1 MRLVIVGPPGAG
13 KGTQSARISSK
24 YGIPHVSTGDMFRE
38 ILRREDELASRV
50 RRYVESGELV
60 PDELVV
66 EMVRD
71 RICRPDCERG
81 FILDGFPRT
90 LSQAE
95 ALDRMLREANKDL
108 DAVLYLRVSEEA
120 VVRRLSRRRV
130 CESCG
135 AIYHLDYSPPRVPG
149 VCDRCG
155 GRLVQRDDDREE
167 VVRERLRVY
176 HRQTEPLV
184 GYYRQRGILIEVD
197 GCKEIDQVWEDIQ
210 RALDPIAAQG
220 DC

>member
-1 MRLVIVGPPGAG
+1 MRLVIMGPPGAG
-13 KGTQSARISSK
+13 KGTQSALISSK

-38 ILRREDELASRV
+38 ILKRSDDLANRI
-50 RRYVESGELV
+50 RKYVESGELV

-90 LSQAE
+90 VAQAE
-95 ALDRMLREANKDL
+95 ALDRMLESAGKELN
-108 DAVLYLRVSEEA
+108 AALYLRVSEEA

-135 AIYHLDYSPPRVPG
+135 AIYHLDYNPPKRPR

-155 GRLVQRDDDREE
+155 GRLIQRDDDREE
-167 VVRERLRVY
+167 VIRERLRVY
-176 HRQTEPLV
+176 HEQTEPLIN
-184 GYYRQRGILIEVD
+184 YYGEKGLLVEID
-197 GCKEIDQVWEDIQ
+197 GCKEIHEVWEDVQ
-210 RALDPIAAQG
+210 RVLDPLASQG

>member
-1 MRLVIVGPPGAG
+1 MRLVIMGPPGAG
-13 KGTQSARISSK
+13 KGTQSALISSK

-38 ILRREDELASRV
+38 ILKRSDDLANRI
-50 RRYVESGELV
+50 RKYVESGELV

-90 LSQAE
+90 VAQAE
-95 ALDRMLREANKDL
+95 ALDRMLESAGKELN
-108 DAVLYLRVSEEA
+108 AVLYLRVSEEA

-135 AIYHLDYSPPRVPG
+135 AIYHLDYNPPKRPG

-155 GRLVQRDDDREE
+155 GRLIQRDDDQEE
-167 VVRERLRVY
+167 VIRERLRVY
-176 HRQTEPLV
+176 HEQTEPLIN
-184 GYYRQRGILIEVD
+184 YYGERGLLVEID
-197 GCKEIDQVWEDIQ
+197 GCKEIHEVWEDVQ
-210 RALDPIAAQG
+210 KVLDPLASRG

>member
-1 MRLVIVGPPGAG
+1 MRLVIMGPPGAG
-13 KGTQSARISSK
+13 KGTQSALISSK

-38 ILRREDELASRV
+38 ILKRSDGLANRI
-50 RRYVESGELV
+50 RKYVESGELV

-71 RICRPDCERG
+71 RICRPDCEGG

-90 LSQAE
+90 VAQAE
-95 ALDRMLREANKDL
+95 ALDRMLESAGKELN
-108 DAVLYLRVSEEA
+108 AVLYLRVSEEA

-135 AIYHLDYSPPRVPG
+135 AIYHLDYNPPKRPG

-155 GRLVQRDDDREE
+155 GRLIQRDDDREE
-167 VVRERLRVY
+167 VIRERLRVY
-176 HRQTEPLV
+176 HEQTEPLIN
-184 GYYRQRGILIEVD
+184 YYREKGLLVEID
-197 GCKEIDQVWEDIQ
+197 GCKEIHQVWEDVQ
-210 RALDPIAAQG
+210 RVLDPIASRG

>member
-1 MRLVIVGPPGAG
+1 LRLVIMGPPGAG
-13 KGTQSARISSK
+13 KGTQSALISSK

-38 ILRREDELASRV
+38 ILKRSDDLANRI
-50 RRYVESGELV
+50 RKYVESGELV

-90 LSQAE
+90 VAQAE
-95 ALDRMLREANKDL
+95 ALDRMLESAGKELN
-108 DAVLYLRVSEEA
+108 AVLYLRVSEEA

-135 AIYHLDYSPPRVPG
+135 AIYHLDYNPPKRPG

-155 GRLVQRDDDREE
+155 GRLIQRDDDQEE
-167 VVRERLRVY
+167 VIRERLRVY
-176 HRQTEPLV
+176 HEQTEPLIN
-184 GYYRQRGILIEVD
+184 YYGERGLLVEID
-197 GCKEIDQVWEDIQ
+197 GCKEIHEVWEDVQ
-210 RALDPIAAQG
+210 KVLDPLASRG

>member
-1 MRLVIVGPPGAG
+1 MRLVIMGPPGAG
-13 KGTQSARISSK
+13 KGTQSALISSK

-38 ILRREDELASRV
+38 ILKRSDGLANRI
-50 RRYVESGELV
+50 RKYVESGELV

-90 LSQAE
+90 VAQAE
-95 ALDRMLREANKDL
+95 ALDRMLESAGKELN
-108 DAVLYLRVSEEA
+108 AVLYLRVSEEA

-135 AIYHLDYSPPRVPG
+135 AIYHLDYNPPKRPG

-155 GRLVQRDDDREE
+155 GRLIQRDDDREE
-167 VVRERLRVY
+167 VIRERLRVY
-176 HRQTEPLV
+176 HEQTEPLIK
-184 GYYRQRGILIEVD
+184 YYGERGLLVEID
-197 GCKEIDQVWEDIQ
+197 GCKEIHQVWEDVQ
-210 RALDPIAAQG
+210 RVLDPLASQE

>member
-1 MRLVIVGPPGAG
+1 LRLVIVGPPGAG

-38 ILRREDELASRV
+38 ILRREDQLASRV

-95 ALDRMLREANKDL
+95 ALDKMLREANKDL

-135 AIYHLDYSPPRVPG
+135 AIYHLDHSPPKMPG

-155 GRLVQRDDDREE
+155 GRIVQRDDDREE

-197 GCKEIDQVWEDIQ
+197 GCKKMDQVWEDIQ

>member
-1 MRLVIVGPPGAG
+1 MRLVIMGPPGAG
-13 KGTQSARISSK
+13 KGTQSALISSK

-38 ILRREDELASRV
+38 ILKRSDDLANRI
-50 RRYVESGELV
+50 RKYVESGVLV

-90 LSQAE
+90 VAQAE
-95 ALDRMLREANKDL
+95 ALDRMLESAGKELN
-108 DAVLYLRVSEEA
+108 AVLYLRVSEEA

-135 AIYHLDYSPPRVPG
+135 AIYHLDYNPPKRPG

-155 GRLVQRDDDREE
+155 GRLIQRDDDQEE
-167 VVRERLRVY
+167 VIRERLRVY
-176 HRQTEPLV
+176 HEQTEPLIN
-184 GYYRQRGILIEVD
+184 YYGERGLLVEID
-197 GCKEIDQVWEDIQ
+197 GCKEIHEVWEDVQ
-210 RALDPIAAQG
+210 KVLDPL
-220 DC
+220 

>member
-1 MRLVIVGPPGAG
+1 MRLVIMGPPGAG
-13 KGTQSARISSK
+13 KGTQSALISSK

-38 ILRREDELASRV
+38 ILKRNDNLANRI

-71 RICRPDCERG
+71 RICRSDCERG

-90 LSQAE
+90 IAQAE
-95 ALDRMLREANKDL
+95 ALDRMLSEAGKELN
-108 DAVLYLRVSEEA
+108 AVLYLKVSEET

-135 AIYHLDYSPPRVPG
+135 AIYHLDYNPPKRPG
-149 VCDRCG
+149 ICDLCG
-155 GRLVQRDDDREE
+155 GKLIQRDDDREE

-176 HRQTEPLV
+176 REQTEPLIS
-184 GYYRQRGILIEVD
+184 YYGKKGLLVEVD
-197 GCKEIDQVWEDIQ
+197 GCKEIHQVWREVQ

>member
-1 MRLVIVGPPGAG
+1 MRLVIMGPPGAG
-13 KGTQSARISSK
+13 KGTQSALISSK

-38 ILRREDELASRV
+38 ILKRSDGLANRI
-50 RRYVESGELV
+50 RKYVESGELV

-71 RICRPDCERG
+71 RICRPDCEGG

-90 LSQAE
+90 VAQAE
-95 ALDRMLREANKDL
+95 ALDRMLESAGKELN
-108 DAVLYLRVSEEA
+108 AVLYLRVSEEA

-130 CESCG
+130 CERCG
-135 AIYHLDYSPPRVPG
+135 AIYHLDYNPPKRPG

-155 GRLVQRDDDREE
+155 GRLIQRDDDREE
-167 VVRERLRVY
+167 VIRERLRVY
-176 HRQTEPLV
+176 HEQTEPLIN
-184 GYYRQRGILIEVD
+184 YYGEKGLLVEID
-197 GCKEIDQVWEDIQ
+197 GCKEIHQVWEDVQ
-210 RALDPIAAQG
+210 RVLDPIASRG